1 MEDLKSCPFCG
12 GLAEVYEDEYWY
24 WEWKVEC
31 KNDIR
36 HHLEYFSTKEEAIE
50 AWNRRVRDAEV

>member
-1 MEDLKSCPFCG
+1 MAELKPCPFCG
-12 GLAEVYEDEYWY
+12 GLAEVYEDEVWY

-36 HHLEYFSTKEEAIE
+36 HRLEYFDTKEEAIE
-50 AWNRRVRDAEV
+50 AWNKRA